1 MSILIW
7 QIAIAVAT
15 MVMLFLNW
23 QSCRRHY
30 EGRERR
36 VVPVRRDRYT
46 PVQYVSRVGEHSR
59 RRVVATRTVALST
72 LPMPIRGTIEPAER
86 EPADVAP
93 SLLLP
98 DDLRFAPPDA
108 ALMRRVIAGL
118 KALPDGPRDT

>member
-30 EGRERR
+30 RGRERL
-36 VVPVRRDRYT
+36 VVPVRRDQHT
-46 PVQYVSRVGEHSR
+46 PVPYVSRVGAHSR
-59 RRVVATRTVALST
+59 KRVVATRTVALST

-86 EPADVAP
+86 KPADVAP
-93 SLLLP
+93 SLLP